1 MEIVSAEISLSSMI
15 RPLPEP
21 VKSPQDKRLYRR
33 IQLPNQ
39 LDVLLIEDPEMES
52 APENG
57 SDVSSIAVS
66 DVEEQVHPRAVYSH
80 AGTMYNYMCFVSHDW
95 GCREVLMR
103 TLRTVLTVGRKRAI
117 PMMRMG
123 AKE

>member
-1 MEIVSAEISLSSMI
+1 MEIMSAEISLSSMI

-52 APENG
+52 APKHDSDG
-57 SDVSSIAVS
+57 SSTAASDVK
-66 DVEEQVHPRAVYSH
+66 EQVHPRAVY
-80 AGTMYNYMCFVSHDW
+80 
-95 GCREVLMR
+95 
-103 TLRTVLTVGRKRAI
+103 
-117 PMMRMG
+117 
-123 AKE
+123 